1 MSPSR
6 PAKSRPLNPDPY
18 RWHAIGVALGVAAML
33 PAVLGAIFV
42 LERDPTPAPWSSEA
56 RELGVAP
63 ADIWLGEATFSAAC
77 ALCHGQDGQGV
88 PRLGKP
94 LRNSAFVQG
103 HTDEELFAVI
113 SQGRMPSDPANT
125 TGALMPARGARGLSD
140 ERLRG
145 VIAYLRVMQ
154 DPSQP
159 TVSVEDWIVAT
170 ASASD
175 GEQTVGLVGGATGI
189 GHDLFIASCSACHG
203 QHAEGMEGL
212 GKALV
217 GSPFVDTKTDEELIA
232 FVKAGRPIWDPAN
245 TTGVDMPAKGGN
257 PALTEEQID
266 DIVKYIRSLHKQ

>member
-1 MSPSR
+1 MSPSPTEKPR
-6 PAKSRPLNPDPY
+6 QVNPDPF
-18 RWHAIGVALGVAAML
+18 RWHVIWIAAVVALML
-33 PAVLGAIFV
+33 PAVLGAI
-42 LERDPTPAPWSSEA
+42 LALDHDPTPAPWASEA
-56 RELGVAP
+56 RQLGVAP

-103 HTDEELFAVI
+103 HTDQELFALI
-113 SQGRMPSDPANT
+113 SQGRLPSDPENT

-159 TVSVEDWIVAT
+159 TVSVDDWIVAT
-170 ASASD
+170 ASASG
-175 GEQTVGLVGGATGI
+175 GEQTVGLVGTTTGI

-212 GKALV
+212 GKALT
-217 GSPFVDTKTDEELIA
+217 GSPFVASKSDDELIA

-257 PALTEEQID
+257 PALTDDQLT